1 MKSFVAVPLLA
12 LFSFASIAACSSS
25 SSVDGSAG
33 SCTGTE
39 GGNVVIC
46 FTWADLTAEESSAL
60 CQSGTTVASCPTA
73 TAIGTCAYS
82 YASGG
87 ATYAYS
93 ETYYSTGGST
103 CAALKA
109 GCVSSG
115 STTATFS
122 GIGC

>member
-1 MKSFVAVPLLA
+1 MNSFVAVPFVAFL
-12 LFSFASIAACSSS
+12 SFAACSSS
-25 SSVDGSAG
+25 SPEIGSGG

-39 GGNVVIC
+39 GTNVVIC
-46 FTWADLTAEESSAL
+46 FSWSDLPTHESSAL
-60 CQSGTTVASCPTA
+60 CQSGAVVSSCPTA
-73 TAIGTCAYS
+73 NAIGTCAYS
-82 YASGG
+82 DSSGG

-93 ETYYSTGGST
+93 ETYYSSGGST